1 MRHRLVTLTLAV
13 AVIAGLLVAGCAP
26 QAAPPSGGEQTPPAE
41 QGDEG
46 TPPAQP
52 EMETIEWIG
61 QHHDAAGGS
70 KNLRFQEFCDRV
82 NLGSNG
88 RMKLTLYAGGGVV
101 PATEEFDAVHKGL
114 LDFCEAYSPYILDV
128 FPNAGLFAY
137 TVGGLSAL
145 EYVYWMRVGGGA
157 EYYDEMLD
165 GYGVSLIHG
174 KLFPPETFIWTT
186 KPLNNLNDMKGLKF
200 RTAGDDG
207 EMFKEMGVSVV
218 FMAGGEV
225 YEATQRGVID
235 AFQLADPA
243 IDIELAAHEVAKY
256 CYLSP
261 VRQPTDYSCLGINTE
276 SWEALPDD
284 LKQLVDDAY
293 LANSLAVYGELLQSN
308 IEAIKFLKDYG
319 TVVGPIP
326 KDIEN
331 ELIRQAGIFY
341 DNKAAAD
348 PFYAEILQ
356 SMRDFQAAYREAFA
370 RY

>member
-1 MRHRLVTLTLAV
+1 MRRKWVTFMVAV
-13 AVIAGLLVAGCAP
+13 AMIASFLAAGCAP
-26 QAAPPSGGEQTPPAE
+26 EAAPLPQGEEMAPQEEEEETS
-41 QGDEG
+41 
-46 TPPAQP
+46 PAQP
-52 EMETIEWIG
+52 EAEVIKWMG

-82 NLGSNG
+82 NVASNG
-88 RMKLTLYAGGGVV
+88 RMELTLYAGGGVV
-101 PATEEFDAVHKGL
+101 PATEEFDGVHKGL

-157 EYYDEMLD
+157 EMYARMLGD
-165 GYGVSLIHG
+165 YGVTLIHG
-174 KLFPPETFIWTT
+174 KLFPPETFIWSTR
-186 KPLNNLNDMKGLKF
+186 PLESLDDMKGLKF

-207 EMFKEMGVSVV
+207 EMFKEMGVAVV

-225 YEATQRGVID
+225 YEATKRGVID

-243 IDIELAAHEVAKY
+243 IDIELGAHEVADY

-261 VRQPTDYSCLGINTE
+261 VRQPTDYSCLGVNTE

-284 LKQLVDDAY
+284 LKQLVEDAY
-293 LANSLAVYGELLQSN
+293 LANSLSVYGELLQQN
-308 IEAIKFLKDYG
+308 IEAIAFLKDYG
-319 TVVGPIP
+319 TKVAPIP
-326 KDIEN
+326 KDIED
-331 ELIRQAGIFY
+331 ELIRQANIFY
-341 DNKAAAD
+341 DKKAAED
-348 PFYAEILQ
+348 PFYREILT
-356 SMRDFQAAYREAFA
+356 SMRDFKAAYGEAFA

>member
-1 MRHRLVTLTLAV
+1 MKRLMAILFSVLIV
-13 AVIAGLLVAGCAP
+13 AVVLVAGCAP
-26 QAAPPSGGEQTPPAE
+26 AAAPEGGEPSPGEEEEEDSGAPA
-41 QGDEG
+41 
-46 TPPAQP
+46 AP
-52 EMETIEWIG
+52 EEEVIEWIG

-82 NLGSNG
+82 NLASNG
-88 RMKLTLYAGGGVV
+88 RLQLTLFAGGGVV
-101 PATEEFDAVHKGL
+101 PATEEFDGVHKGL

-128 FPNAGLFAY
+128 FPDAGLFAY

-145 EYVYWMRVGGGA
+145 EYVYWMKVGGGA
-157 EYYDEMLD
+157 ELYDEMLD

-186 KPLNNLNDMKGLKF
+186 KPLESLDDMQGLKM

-207 EMFKEMGVSVV
+207 EMLSQMGVSVV
-218 FMAGGEV
+218 FLAGGEV

-243 IDIELAAHEVAKY
+243 IDIELAAHEVADY

-284 LKQLVDDAY
+284 LKQVVDDAY

-308 IEAIKFLKDYG
+308 IEAIEFLKDYG
-319 TVVGPIP
+319 TTVGPIP
-326 KDIEN
+326 TEIED
-331 ELIRQAGIFY
+331 ELIKQANIFY
-341 DNKAAAD
+341 DNKAQGN
-348 PFYAEILQ
+348 PFYAEILE
-356 SMRDFQAAYREAFA
+356 SMRYFQSAWGEAFA

>member
-1 MRHRLVTLTLAV
+1 MRHKLITSVLAV
-13 AVIAGLLVAGCAP
+13 AVIASVLAVGCAP
-26 QAAPPSGGEQTPPAE
+26 EAVSPSPAPDEEVSPSPAAPEE
-41 QGDEG
+41 EV
-46 TPPAQP
+46 
-52 EMETIEWIG
+52 IEWLG

-70 KNLRFQEFCDRV
+70 KNKRFQEFCDRV
-82 NLGSNG
+82 NLASNG
-88 RMKLTLYAGGGVV
+88 RLKLTLQAGGGIV

-114 LDFCEAYSPYILDV
+114 IDFCEAYSPYVLDV

-145 EYVYWMRVGGGA
+145 EYVYWMRNGGGA
-157 EYYDEMLD
+157 ALYDEMLE
-165 GYGVSLIHG
+165 GYGVTLIHG
-174 KLFPPETFIWTT
+174 KLFPPETFIWST
-186 KPLNNLNDMKGLKF
+186 KPLETLGDMKGLKF

-243 IDIELAAHEVAKY
+243 IDIELAAHEVADY

-261 VRQPTDYSCLGINTE
+261 VRQPTDYSCLGINTK
-276 SWEALPDD
+276 SWEALPAD
-284 LKQLVDDAY
+284 LKQVIDDAY
-293 LANSLAVYGELLQSN
+293 LANSLAVYGELMQSN
-308 IEAIKFLKDYG
+308 IAALKFLKDYG

-326 KDIEN
+326 QEIED
-331 ELIRQAGIFY
+331 ELVRQANIFY
-341 DNKAAAD
+341 DRKAAED
-348 PFYAEILQ
+348 PLYREILT
-356 SMRDFQAAYREAFA
+356 SMREFKAAYGEAYA

>member
-1 MRHRLVTLTLAV
+1 MKHKFIMSVLAV
-13 AVIAGLLVAGCAP
+13 AVIASVLAAGCAP
-26 QAAPPSGGEQTPPAE
+26 EAAPSTPTPEEGEAVTPSPAAPEGEV
-41 QGDEG
+41 
-46 TPPAQP
+46 
-52 EMETIEWIG
+52 IEWLG

-70 KNLRFQEFCDRV
+70 KNKRFQEFCDRV
-82 NLGSNG
+82 NLASNG
-88 RMKLTLYAGGGVV
+88 RMKLTLQAGGGIV
-101 PATEEFDAVHKGL
+101 PATEEFDATHKGL
-114 LDFCEAYSPYILDV
+114 IDFCEAYSPYVLDV

-145 EYVYWMRVGGGA
+145 EYVYWMRNGGGA
-157 EYYDEMLD
+157 ALYDEMLD
-165 GYGVSLIHG
+165 GYGVTLIHG

-186 KPLNNLNDMKGLKF
+186 KPLETVADMKGLKF

-243 IDIELAAHEVAKY
+243 IDIELAAHEVADY

-276 SWEALPDD
+276 SWEALPAD
-284 LKQLVDDAY
+284 LKQVVDDAY
-293 LANSLAVYGELLQSN
+293 LANSLAVYGELMASN
-308 IEAIKFLKDYG
+308 IEALKFLKDYG
-319 TVVGPIP
+319 TTVGPIP
-326 KDIEN
+326 KEIED
-331 ELIRQAGIFY
+331 ELIRQANLFY
-341 DNKAAAD
+341 DKKAAED
-348 PFYAEILQ
+348 PFYEEILT
-356 SMRDFQAAYREAFA
+356 SMREFKAAYGEAYA